1 MKRTCAKTGLGLLS
15 GPVSGV
21 RIANPAYG
29 PLAPPERVE
38 KSRTGWSRWDTM
50 SRTLYIAEDEETAFR
65 ECLAWAR
72 MTGEHQAHVDK
83 LSALFGE
90 TIDQTMRDIDEDWKR
105 LGHMQPGHLPASWRD
120 GHLLY
125 RIQVPETAGWW
136 IDAHAPETLDALSLA
151 AGSDLAR
158 FTGQQDIDKGVM
170 FTHDREVT
178 TRLAERMREQIL
190 DDGTEPLGIRF
201 DSRIAKGTCW
211 ALWMRRA
218 DAKLGS
224 DPVKA
229 NHGAAI
235 GPTDPV
241 MKWVMTAYGIHSW

>member
-1 MKRTCAKTGLGLLS
+1 MKRTCSKTGLGL
-15 GPVSGV
+15 VSGTV
-21 RIANPAYG
+21 SGARIANPAYG
-29 PLAPPERVE
+29 PLDPPERIDRDR
-38 KSRTGWSRWDTM
+38 SGWSRWDTM
-50 SRTLYIAEDEETAFR
+50 GRTLYIAEDKETAFR

-72 MTGEHQAHVDK
+72 MTGEHQAHIDK
-83 LSALFGE
+83 LAELFGE
-90 TIDQTMRDIDEDWKR
+90 SSEQVMRDIDEDWKR

-151 AGSDLAR
+151 VGSELAP
-158 FTGQQDIDKGVM
+158 FTGQHDVDKGVM

-201 DSRIAKGTCW
+201 VSRVASGTCW

-229 NHGAAI
+229 HHGVEI
-235 GPTDPV
+235 ESGDPMMKRVTD
-241 MKWVMTAYGIHSW
+241 AYGIRSW